1 MSLRKLTQV
10 PVEAPPN
17 GLQGACSLD
26 SVVFNVF
33 KVSKSYEFNTLKD
46 GTSAFH
52 PGGGHHHGDTSL
64 THEPIE
70 EGKTA
75 LARQGMRDRRPFDRC
90 WIVKGEVPRGPKHD
104 PTSSEARRG
113 WLGTD
118 HRHSR

>member
-52 PGGGHHHGDTSL
+52 PGGGHHRGDTSL

-75 LARQGMRDRRPFDRC
+75 LARQGMRDR
-90 WIVKGEVPRGPKHD
+90 
-104 PTSSEARRG
+104 
-113 WLGTD
+113 
-118 HRHSR
+118 